1 MDYLPEWKI
10 YLWKRFLLNGE
21 NRGKIYQSKELI
33 FFFFDLDIDDL
44 RKTLD
49 LQRQILMHSIRTGI
63 FTTGEYTRPQDSLY
77 GAEPKEVL
85 KALIELADTKPC
97 ILEISKITLNK
108 GYLIKYNQ
116 KRREYLVLHQKKTLS
131 SVSIGSRRGTEPDS
145 NYFNDKFCG
154 LGENLY
160 RSVESGKNLTLDE
173 LKLLITRE
181 QPIPLWDFL
190 SFAISINKILLLKK
204 MHEYINHFMLGELIP
219 PPKVRYFGY
228 QQQSEMLSQS
238 IRQLSKKYG
247 NQNFSITLDELAK
260 EGGWQGKNEK
270 NLRFYETVFALEM
283 IGQIE
288 IKALRK
294 EEVVVS
300 LTNKFDQPNNLPLS
314 SSTLT
319 TANRKKLCVLEKLK
333 EEWDLTPETP
343 VRTHVYFGYSHIRPA
358 GEARLY
364 GQKLSTWIQECS
376 LNDRLELENV
386 LAIFQ
391 QEGLISKFIFSEQEG
406 DLKIQFSQDFE
417 RRYNEYK
424 TGILSIRKPV
434 EIEPQQQEKK
444 DGDNDKDVIKTKA
457 GLLIFNK
464 DTGYAKLEKFEAN
477 LNPQSQEA
485 KVLLK
490 LMTDRNHQATYEDLL
505 GENPSKTNKR
515 NLVFVI
521 RNLKEI
527 LGILPK
533 KKAKNKDCIKNIK
546 GYGYKLIT

>member
-283 IGQIE
+283 IEQIE

-300 LTNKFDQPNNLPLS
+300 LTDKFDQPDNLPQDKANKKVFDLEEEKAKITTIKFKPDFETAKTKWLDVKNILDAIHKKLPPLEDSDGIVKQVVSIENDPFTPEQKKILPTVLKHAYNNGVASLPVSKSSAVISSEPARKFIEGASILIQDLS
-314 SSTLT
+314 KFENYKAKIDDLCSFIEKEGGEKFANVVKQKDHSEVHPPSPTLT
-319 TANRKKLCVLEKLK
+319 TADKKRLCVLEKIK
-333 EEWDLTPETP
+333 EEWDLMPKRNNEII
-343 VRTHVYFGYSHIRPA
+343 VMRASW
-358 GEARLY
+358 
-364 GQKLSTWIQECS
+364 QKLIQW
-376 LNDRLELENV
+376 
-386 LAIFQ
+386 
-391 QEGLISKFIFSEQEG
+391 EG
-406 DLKIQFSQDFE
+406 DCVVDYDQLKNILQGFQD
-417 RRYNEYK
+417 
-424 TGILSIRKPV
+424 
-434 EIEPQQQEKK
+434 
-444 DGDNDKDVIKTKA
+444 
-457 GLLIFNK
+457 
-464 DTGYAKLEKFEAN
+464 
-477 LNPQSQEA
+477 
-485 KVLLK
+485 
-490 LMTDRNHQATYEDLL
+490 EDLIESFEL
-505 GENPSKTNKR
+505 YNPA
-515 NLVFVI
+515 V
-521 RNLKEI
+521 
-527 LGILPK
+527 
-533 KKAKNKDCIKNIK
+533 
-546 GYGYKLIT
+546 